1 MSGTMRA
8 QYPESIRPVRVIC
21 TARVSADMILRSLNK
36 GADGVLIGG

>member
-8 QYPESIRPVRVIC
+8 QYPPSIRPVRVLC
-21 TARVSADMILRSLNK
+21 TARVSADMIFRALNK